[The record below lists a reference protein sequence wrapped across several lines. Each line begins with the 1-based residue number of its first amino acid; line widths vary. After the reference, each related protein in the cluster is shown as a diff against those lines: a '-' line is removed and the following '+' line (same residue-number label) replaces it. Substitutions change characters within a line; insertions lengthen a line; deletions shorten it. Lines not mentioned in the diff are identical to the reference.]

1 MKRLIVALFIWL
13 LYVIPLFAEESYH
26 GLVIN
31 TEKPVML
38 YGSPYGNDIS
48 VVIQQCYDSDFTV
61 DVQYLETGKLR
72 FKVKINFDIGGEE
85 FEGVEGWLNK
95 VDCKVFVLE
104 SFYEDEK
111 GYFWLYERPDKSSP
125 RKKIEWSYDYYEAVV
140 LDISEDWYQVMFN
153 IDGKIV
159 TGWPDRVCSNI
170 YVSCN

>member
-1 MKRLIVALFIWL
+1 M
-13 LYVIPLFAEESYH
+13 
-26 GLVIN
+26 
-31 TEKPVML
+31 
-38 YGSPYGNDIS
+38 
-48 VVIQQCYDSDFTV
+48 
-61 DVQYLETGKLR
+61 
-72 FKVKINFDIGGEE
+72 
-85 FEGVEGWLNK
+85 NK